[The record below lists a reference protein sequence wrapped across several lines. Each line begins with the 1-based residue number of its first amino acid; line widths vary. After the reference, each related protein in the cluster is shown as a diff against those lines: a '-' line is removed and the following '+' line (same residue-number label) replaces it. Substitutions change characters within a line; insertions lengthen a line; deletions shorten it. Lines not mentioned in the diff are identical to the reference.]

1 MLTVQRAQ
9 TTAHYVSRSPEQY
22 KMGKQILSLDNR
34 LLWIFSYR

>member
-22 KMGKQILSLDNR
+22 KMGKILSLDNR